1 MAQTRIAKT
10 GDLVLLSTAKK
21 KQRQGGSCWGYGS
34 RNCRPCQLCKKMPGT
49 DFVCD
54 GFMYG
59 AILMLTKNNFVTQF
73 TRITMVVTVNLGTLE
88 SFTAL

>member
-1 MAQTRIAKT
+1 
-10 GDLVLLSTAKK
+10 
-21 KQRQGGSCWGYGS
+21 
-34 RNCRPCQLCKKMPGT
+34 MPGT

-73 TRITMVVTVNLGTLE
+73 TRITMVVSVNLGTLE
-88 SFTAL
+88 SFTALLSDYCQQPCLATTTGKALDAVLPMSYSNE